1 MKSMIKSKY
10 TKLIIILSVV
20 LLGITILSRMYFYKN
35 YDITAVAEVP
45 MQVKTVSSAKYALV
59 KSMSHEDVV
68 RQMNGLFDETKQKN
82 VVDDEICIPEE
93 ETGNNGHVVSHND
106 TYADKEDVVLAKSNE
121 QTTTTAVTDVLN
133 GCISAE
139 RGISSSLYNSVMLY
153 YQTIPYGIRSAIETN
168 GWKIV
173 ISNKSLKERF
183 KLSQSALAIT
193 EYQSKTI
200 YIDNRIS
207 ACKSVIHEVGHVVD
221 FLNGSISLTPS
232 FYEVYVSEKDIFT
245 AVWQT
250 DSNNTATTIEYFAE
264 TFEASV
270 INSQLMK
277 DNCPNTYDYIAEL
290 TK

>member
-1 MKSMIKSKY
+1 MKRKDFIKKAGINELAILAIITVIFTLLLDNNVSAMCNKSDKVWYGIDKEQESSSVKYVLIKS
-10 TKLIIILSVV
+10 
-20 LLGITILSRMYFYKN
+20 
-35 YDITAVAEVP
+35 A
-45 MQVKTVSSAKYALV
+45 
-59 KSMSHEDVV
+59 SHEDVV
-68 RQMNGLFDETKQKN
+68 KKINQMDCNNTQEKANREKLFGNKKAVKSEGKILTDKN
-82 VVDDEICIPEE
+82 
-93 ETGNNGHVVSHND
+93 NVS
-106 TYADKEDVVLAKSNE
+106 
-121 QTTTTAVTDVLN
+121 TTTAFTEN
-133 GCISAE
+133 TKGCISVE
-139 RGISSSLYNSVMLY
+139 NGVSSAMYNSVMSY
-153 YQTIPYGIRSAIETN
+153 YQIIPYGLRSAIETN

-221 FLNGSISLTPS
+221 FLNGSVSLTSS
-232 FYEVYVSEKDIFT
+232 FYEVYISEKDIFT
-245 AVWQT
+245 ALWQT

-290 TK
+290 TKQGYPQG

>member
-45 MQVKTVSSAKYALV
+45 MQVKTVSTAKYALV

-106 TYADKEDVVLAKSNE
+106 TYADKENVVLAKLNE
-121 QTTTTAVTDVLN
+121 QTPTTAVTDVLN

-139 RGISSSLYNSVMLY
+139 RGVSSSLYNSVVSY
-153 YQTIPYGIRSAIETN
+153 YQRIPGKIRNTFEDN
-168 GWKIV
+168 GWKII
-173 ISNKSLKERF
+173 ISNQNLKTRFSL
-183 KLSQSALAIT
+183 SASALAIT
-193 EYQSKTI
+193 EYQEKII
-200 YIDNRIS
+200 YIDNRTS
-207 ACKSVIHEVGHVVD
+207 AKKSVIHEVGHAID
-221 FLNGSISLTPS
+221 FINGSLSVTSDFQEI
-232 FYEVYVSEKDIFT
+232 YANEKDTFVQI
-245 AVWQT
+245 WKT
-250 DSNNTATTIEYFAE
+250 DENNTSTATEYFAE
-264 TFEASV
+264 AFQACILEPQEISAKCS
-270 INSQLMK
+270 K
-277 DNCPNTYDYIAEL
+277 TYNYIYYIME
-290 TK
+290 